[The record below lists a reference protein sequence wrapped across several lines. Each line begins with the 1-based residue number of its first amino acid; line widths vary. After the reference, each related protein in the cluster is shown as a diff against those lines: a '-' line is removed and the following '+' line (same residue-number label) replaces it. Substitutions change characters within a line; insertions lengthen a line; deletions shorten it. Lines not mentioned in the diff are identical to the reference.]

1 MAYSPGVVLWL
12 AVFGRVLGSD
22 RLLAVTGRAAPRFSL
37 LFSMTLG
44 CIARFRENARQIR
57 LARAGAG
64 LAKEKPLHEAL
75 DQFSTLVTLSLEG
88 SMTTADAMRARGYGK
103 GRRRVYDPF
112 TFGVA
117 DGVELAVVLLLSI
130 TVLAVALTG
139 GLTFYFDPQLEWVTL
154 SPLGAAA
161 AGLLCFCPTISN
173 VGGGTAMAA
182 IEAEK
187 LNFTYPDADRAALS
201 DVTFSIPS
209 GGFYL
214 LMGPSGSGKSTLLR
228 LLQGEIAPHGA
239 LRGQLHCDSPAGFV
253 FQNPQDSLVTD
264 SVQREL
270 AFSPEHVG
278 LDGAAV
284 ARRVGEC
291 AAFFHLEPLMERT
304 TASLSGGGTA
314 TAVPGG
320 SYDRLASGAFAG
332 RALCGTGSGSGRKI
346 FAGAA
351 AAEPRVGRNG
361 ADEYPYPRRCF
372 GTGGRR
378 AVAPCRALHLL

>member
-1 MAYSPGVVLWL
+1 
-12 AVFGRVLGSD
+12 
-22 RLLAVTGRAAPRFSL
+22 
-37 LFSMTLG
+37 
-44 CIARFRENARQIR
+44 
-57 LARAGAG
+57 
-64 LAKEKPLHEAL
+64 
-75 DQFSTLVTLSLEG
+75 
-88 SMTTADAMRARGYGK
+88 
-103 GRRRVYDPF
+103 
-112 TFGVA
+112 
-117 DGVELAVVLLLSI
+117 
-130 TVLAVALTG
+130 
-139 GLTFYFDPQLEWVTL
+139 
-154 SPLGAAA
+154 
-161 AGLLCFCPTISN
+161 
-173 VGGGTAMAA
+173 MAA

-304 TASLSGGGTA
+304 TASLSGGEQQLLSLAAAMTGSPRVLLLDEPCAALDPAAEEKFLQVLLRLNRELGVTVLMS
-314 TAVPGG
+314 THTPGAALAQADG
-320 SYDRLASGAFAG
+320 VLLLRAGRCTCYDDPHAFAG
-332 RALCGTGSGSGRKI
+332 ALRQSGDPMLQ
-346 FAGAA
+346 ALPVGAILFDEVPLTVREAQPLA
-351 AAEPRVGRNG
+351 AHL
-361 ADEYPYPRRCF
+361 RCK
-372 GTGGRR
+372 
-378 AVAPCRALHLL
+378 PALHPNLQVSRY